1 MLFFLLPQKI
11 KRLLVAKSIAIFCII
26 FSFHNVFAKTLKLPE
41 SDQIA
46 TLLKEF
52 EQQKRV
58 QPIKESLA
66 QSFLKCE
73 KVEIELQVGESA
85 TGSKFNKSFTLFS
98 PNLQK
103 RVPVVIAVP
112 PLMGIAIEHVIA
124 QKLCAKGMAT
134 IFAAVNENLNPWKME
149 MPGWGFEDKTI
160 VRAVVSLR
168 TLLDYIQT
176 SSYFDPTK
184 VGILGS
190 SLGGVT
196 ALQLAGVESHRLR
209 AIVTLVAGG
218 NIPEI
223 LATSQQRRV
232 KKLRRRRMENLSIES
247 PEIYEELLRKTIR
260 HDPLYFSHKVP
271 KDKVL
276 MIISNSDT
284 AVPTAN
290 QRLLHQA
297 LGKPNSF
304 EYSLGHIPT
313 ILYVAIM
320 DFDKIT
326 SFLDKKFN

>member
-1 MLFFLLPQKI
+1 MLKTIGIL
-11 KRLLVAKSIAIFCII
+11 SIV
-26 FSFHNVFAKTLKLPE
+26 FSVQSLFAKTLTLPTP
-41 SDQIA
+41 DKVA
-46 TLLKEF
+46 LLLSEF
-52 EQQKRV
+52 EQQKFL
-58 QPIKESLA
+58 QPLKESPA
-66 QSFLKCE
+66 YSFLKCE
-73 KVEIELQVGESA
+73 RLKIELLVGENI
-85 TGSKFNKSFTLFS
+85 TGARYNKSFTIFT
-98 PNLQK
+98 PNK
-103 RVPVVIAVP
+103 NKKVPVVIAVP
-112 PLMGIAIEHVIA
+112 PLMGIAVEYIMA
-124 QKLCAKGMAT
+124 QKLCAKGIAT
-134 IFAAVNENLNPWKME
+134 IFAAVNENLRPGKME
-149 MPGWGFEDKTI
+149 MPSWGFEDRTL

-176 SSYFDPTK
+176 SPYFDKAK

-190 SLGGVT
+190 SLGGIT
-196 ALQLAGVESHRLR
+196 ALQLAGVESDRLQ

-223 LATSQQRRV
+223 LASSEQRRV
-232 KKLRRRRMENLSIES
+232 KKLRRRRMASLGVDS
-247 PEIYEELLRKTIR
+247 PEVYEDLLRRTIR

-290 QRLLHQA
+290 QRLLYQA
-297 LGKPNSF
+297 LGKPESF
-304 EYSLGHIPT
+304 EYSMGHIPT